1 METVFRGELW
11 WHTVFLEGVLVTFV
25 MMRCNGN
32 RFGLVTVENRV
43 GVMTCPFFHTRLH
56 ATYLNLTHFLY
67 ASLHLPA
74 IPENKKPSQHPWT
87 HERATGFAYNPFL
100 CIFCVLCIFVY
111 TFTHLGIHLHRLY
124 TYWCIHL
131 QPDTDFAYK
140 SFYIHILWFYVYLNI
155 HLHIL
160 HIIT

>member
-1 METVFRGELW
+1 
-11 WHTVFLEGVLVTFV
+11 
-25 MMRCNGN
+25 MRCNGN
-32 RFGLVTVENRV
+32 RFGLVTDENMV
-43 GVMTCPFFHTRLH
+43 SVTTCPFFHTRLR

-74 IPENKKPSQHPWT
+74 IPENKSQVSI
-87 HERATGFAYNPFL
+87 HELMNAPQVSRIILFYAYFLFYAYL
-100 CIFCVLCIFVY
+100 CI
-111 TFTHLGIHLHRLY
+111 HLRIHLHRLY

-131 QPDTDFAYK
+131 QPDTVFGYK

>member
-1 METVFRGELW
+1 MTHCLSWGGTCNLCYDVLQWESFWLGDCGEY
-11 WHTVFLEGVLVTFV
+11 G
-25 MMRCNGN
+25 RCHDLPILPYKIACYL
-32 RFGLVTVENRV
+32 FEFDS
-43 GVMTCPFFHTRLH
+43 FFICQPPS
-56 ATYLNLTHFLY
+56 ACN
-67 ASLHLPA
+67 SW
-74 IPENKKPSQHPWT
+74 EQKPSQHPWT

-124 TYWCIHL
+124 TYWCTPL
-131 QPDTDFAYK
+131 QPDTGFAYK

-160 HIIT
+160 HILHTIT